1 MTGVKD
7 MSNSQLSTYHV
18 SGIRESAR
26 RFLTA
31 KNVEFILAASKS
43 CEINYCDDFEKLVLK
58 LMDSNPALIIDAEI
72 SDVLSEQTYVQL
84 FIDGD
89 LLVQLGGEIPKKE
102 EICWVMGE
110 LEMIW
115 PYFKTNCID
124 LVLAGYPGCENCI
137 GDGLGVDWSEL
148 SNRERMFATTYDEKQ
163 DSAIFP

>member
-1 MTGVKD
+1 

-31 KNVEFILAASKS
+31 KNIEFILATSKS
-43 CEINYCDDFEKLVLK
+43 CKINYCDDFEKLVLK

-72 SDVLSEQTYVQL
+72 SEVQSEQTYVQL
-84 FIDGD
+84 LIDGD
-89 LLVQLGGEIPKKE
+89 LLVQLAGEIPKRV
-102 EICWVMGE
+102 EICWVTGE
-110 LEMIW
+110 LEKIW

-137 GDGLGVDWSEL
+137 GDGLGVDWSES
-148 SNRERMFATTYDEKQ
+148 SNREGMFAATSDEKQ
-163 DSAIFP
+163 DSVIPP